1 MIRVIDKNDYGKVQ
15 FSIDEVAD
23 IANLPKIGFVTGSTA
38 EGIIGVKLT
47 VYYFRMGKDKDT
59 DGTWTKIA

>member
-1 MIRVIDKNDYGKVQ
+1 MIRVIDKNDYGKVH

-38 EGIIGVKLT
+38 EGIIGGKLT
-47 VYYFRMGKDKDT
+47 VYYFTMGKDKDT

>member
-15 FSIDEVAD
+15 FSIDEVTD

-38 EGIIGVKLT
+38 EGVIGGKLT
-47 VYYFRMGKDKDT
+47 VYYFTMGKDKDT

>member
-23 IANLPKIGFVTGSTA
+23 VANLPKIGFVTGSTA
-38 EGIIGVKLT
+38 EGIIGGDLA
-47 VYYFRMGKDKDT
+47 VYYFTEGKDGA
-59 DGTWTKIA
+59 DGVWTLIS

>member
-23 IANLPKIGFVTGSTA
+23 IANLPKIGLVTGSTA
-38 EGIIGVKLT
+38 
-47 VYYFRMGKDKDT
+47 
-59 DGTWTKIA
+59 